1 MIVSERTISAPSHL
15 VHALLTDVEAWA
27 LWSPHIASV
36 EPPTGSVAAG
46 WTGQVKAWFSPTPTT
61 MTVTWAEPGRG
72 LGWETPG
79 LGHTLRY
86 EQRIEPV
93 SGGCRVTF
101 SAEVVGRLGETL
113 TRAAAP
119 LSALGQRRRLARLA
133 TLAEYEAKR
142 APANR

>member
-119 LSALGQRRRLARLA
+119 L
-133 TLAEYEAKR
+133 AEYEAKR